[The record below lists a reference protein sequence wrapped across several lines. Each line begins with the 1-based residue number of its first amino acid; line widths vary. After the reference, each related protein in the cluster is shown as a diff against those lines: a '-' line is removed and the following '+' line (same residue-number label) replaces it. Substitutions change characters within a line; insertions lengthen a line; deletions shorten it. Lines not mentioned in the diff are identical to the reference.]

1 MADAGKSL
9 SPSGRI
15 ATAADFLRS
24 RLDGRQPEVGI
35 ILGRGRGNLA
45 EKIADQIVIP
55 YVEVPGFP
63 AATAIGHKG
72 NFISGV
78 LGGRQVLA
86 MQGRY
91 HYYEGYGM
99 EVVVLPVRVMAAL
112 GVKYLFASNAVGTMN
127 PEYSIGDLVLI
138 RDHINMIPNSL
149 IGHNLESLGPRFPD
163 MTCAYDLELQDKM
176 VAIAAREGIA
186 IQRGVYVSTSGPCYE
201 TPAEYKFFRAIGA
214 DTVGMSVTPEVIA
227 ARHAGLRVL
236 GMSVVTD
243 VAHEV
248 GDDYVTDENEIVRQ
262 ADAAAHRMERLFSC
276 LLEEL

>member
-1 MADAGKSL
+1 MTE
-9 SPSGRI
+9 
-15 ATAADFLRS
+15 ATAFLRS
-24 RLDGRQPEVGI
+24 RLQGRLPEIGI
-35 ILGRGRGNLA
+35 ILGSGLGGLA
-45 EKIADQIVIP
+45 DEIQDPIVIP
-55 YVEVPGFP
+55 YTTVPGFP

-72 NFISGV
+72 NFISGL

-99 EVVVLPVRVMAAL
+99 EVVIMPIRVMAEL
-112 GVKYLFASNAVGTMN
+112 GVKYLFVSNAVGTMN
-127 PEYSIGDLVLI
+127 PSYKIGDLVLI
-138 RDHINMIPNSL
+138 KDHINMIPNSL
-149 IGHNLESLGPRFPD
+149 IGPNREDLGPRFPD
-163 MTCAYDLELQDKM
+163 MTCAYDLELQEKM

-201 TPAEYKFFRAIGA
+201 TPAEYKFFRIIGA

-227 ARHAGLRVL
+227 ARHAGMRVL

-243 VAHEV
+243 VAHEA
-248 GDDYVTDENEIVRQ
+248 GDGYVTDENEIVRQ

-276 LLEEL
+276 LLSEL

>member
-1 MADAGKSL
+1 MEAVE
-9 SPSGRI
+9 RI
-15 ATAADFLRS
+15 KAAAEFLRGK
-24 RLDGRQPEVGI
+24 LAGRKPEIGI
-35 ILGRGRGNLA
+35 ILGSGLGNLA
-45 EKIADQIVIP
+45 DKISDQIVVP
-55 YVEVPGFP
+55 YVTVPGFP

-78 LGGRQVLA
+78 LGGKQVLA

-99 EVVVLPVRVMAAL
+99 ETVVLPVRVMAAL
-112 GVKYLFASNAVGTMN
+112 GVQYLFVSNAVGTMN
-127 PEYSIGDLVLI
+127 PAYSIGDLVLI

-149 IGHNLESLGPRFPD
+149 IGPNLAELGPRFPD
-163 MTCAYDLELQDKM
+163 MTCAYDLDLQEKM
-176 VAIAAREGIA
+176 ASIAEMEGIP

-201 TPAEYKFFRAIGA
+201 TPAEYKFFRIIGG

-243 VAHEV
+243 VAHEA
-248 GDDYVTDENEIVRQ
+248 GDGYVTDENEIVRQ
-262 ADAAAHRMERLFSC
+262 ADAAAQRMERLFSR
-276 LLEEL
+276 LIEEL